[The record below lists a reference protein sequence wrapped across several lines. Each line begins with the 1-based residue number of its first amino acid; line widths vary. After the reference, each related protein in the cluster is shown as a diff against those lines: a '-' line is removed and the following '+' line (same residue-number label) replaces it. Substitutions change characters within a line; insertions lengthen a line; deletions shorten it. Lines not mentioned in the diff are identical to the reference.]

1 MESRL
6 QHLKT
11 ARIEPLFIFLFF
23 FNCFLLPQ
31 GITFS
36 LLFTPIWLYLLHT
49 TGRLYLLKYF
59 LLLMGAYA
67 VIHFCFGVDAFYY
80 SVSSILLFG
89 NCIFCIAAVSYL
101 RDPGVNYE
109 YLFRRI
115 VLLNFIFTL
124 ISIPLLW
131 VPPLK
136 SLVWYSMSMSDN
148 IRVLPR
154 LKLFCYEAS
163 HYSYL
168 LVPVV
173 IYCYGKLLFTAE
185 RQLLPALIMI
195 TIPLLLSLS
204 FGVIGCLVFSG
215 ILIGIIYFRRI
226 FNTGK
231 KRLLLLS
238 GIGVM
243 IVTAYVLYRY
253 FPENILVVR
262 IQNMLDG
269 KDTSARGRTYES
281 FILAQKI
288 IARKSYLWGIGP
300 GQLKVLG
307 RPIII
312 QYYYY
317 NSIPA
322 TIRIPN
328 ACAETIVCFGYV
340 GFAIR
345 IAIQLILFFTT
356 QVFKS
361 PYRLWLF
368 LFLFIFQF
376 MGSYITNVTEYVFW
390 ILVFSPM
397 LNFFQKK

>member
-6 QHLKT
+6 QRLKT

-36 LLFTPIWLYLLHT
+36 LLFTPAWLYLLHQS
-49 TGRLYLLKYF
+49 GRLHLLKYF
-59 LLLMGAYA
+59 LLILGTYA
-67 VIHFCFGVDAFYY
+67 VIHFCLGVDALYY
-80 SVSSILLFG
+80 NVSSILLFG
-89 NCIFCIAAVSYL
+89 NCIFCVAAVHYL
-101 RDPGVNYE
+101 GDPGISYE

-115 VLLNFIFTL
+115 VLLNFAFTL
-124 ISIPLLW
+124 TSIPLLW
-131 VPPLK
+131 IPPLK

-173 IYCYGKLLFTAE
+173 IYYYGRLMFTGD

-195 TIPLLLSLS
+195 SIPLLLSLS
-204 FGVIGCLVFSG
+204 FGVIGCLLFSG
-215 ILIGIIYFRRI
+215 CLIGLIYFRRI
-226 FNTGK
+226 FNTAK

-238 GIGVM
+238 GIGM
-243 IVTAYVLYRY
+243 LIVIAYVLYYY
-253 FPENILVVR
+253 FPGNILVVR

-307 RPIII
+307 RPIIV

-317 NSIPA
+317 SNIPA

-328 ACAETIVCFGYV
+328 ACAETIVCFGYI
-340 GFAIR
+340 GFAVR
-345 IAIQLILFFTT
+345 IAIQLVLFYTT
-356 QVFKS
+356 KVFKS

-376 MGSYITNVTEYVFW
+376 MGSYITNVTEYIFW
-390 ILVFSPM
+390 MLVFSPS
-397 LNFFQKK
+397 LHFFAKK